1 MKPNKDDLCVV
12 YSLALMN
19 EIVMAGYRCKQVED
33 DFNNPKFKVFLFD
46 NIPEVHQI
54 IDDYKNNKNRLMT
67 R

>member
-1 MKPNKDDLCVV
+1 MVKSNKDDLCVV

-46 NIPEVHQI
+46 NIPEVQNI
-54 IDDYKNNKNRLMT
+54 IKNYKKNKLR
-67 R
+67 RR